1 MTIILVSVLV
11 ILILSFGLYKSIR
24 KYNLGIY
31 LGVMLL
37 SILSFTQETTII
49 NMGYLGLSFFIVV
62 MFVTLLDQSELK
74 KRLMGVRAEL
84 AVIGSIFA
92 LTHGLKFIVFSID
105 FSFFWEAPL
114 YFYIGIASVVVM
126 LPLFITSF
134 MNIRKRMKGKSW
146 KKLHRFSY
154 LFYAFVALHLLWI
167 QNGRFVFYSVIFC
180 GYGLMKCWD
189 LFKMHRKNSLRLHQ
203 QKPVNPSS
211 VL

>member
-1 MTIILVSVLV
+1 MTITLVSILLIV
-11 ILILSFGLYKSIR
+11 IFSFLFFKSIR
-24 KYNLGIY
+24 KWNTWLY
-31 LGVMLL
+31 LGSAIL
-37 SILSFTQETTII
+37 SIVSFTQETTII

-62 MFVTLLDQSELK
+62 MFVTLLDKSEIK

-134 MNIRKRMKGKSW
+134 MIIRKKIKGKTW
-146 KKLHRFSY
+146 KKLHQLSY
-154 LFYAFVALHLLWI
+154 VFYVLVGCHLILI
-167 QNGRFVFYSVIFC
+167 QNSRLAFYGVIFG
-180 GYGLMKCWD
+180 GYGVMKCLD
-189 LFKMHRKNSLRLHQ
+189 LYKKHTQAQPKNTKLTHA
-203 QKPVNPSS
+203 N
-211 VL
+211 